1 MTDEP
6 MSAKKFIKVWS
17 QAGASLVMAIITL
30 GLLFGW
36 VTWDTKQV
44 AAVMGVYGAVMM
56 VLRQMFSVTD
66 NIEYVGDINVAIDDD
81 GKKVISLDV
90 AKDPDK
96 IENYNK
102 VAFKVNAPAVG
113 QNPNESQ

>member
-1 MTDEP
+1 MPDEP
-6 MSAKKFIKVWS
+6 MTAKKFIKVWS
-17 QAGASLVMAIITL
+17 QAGASLVVAVITL

-36 VTWDTKQV
+36 MTWDTKQV

-66 NIEYVGDINVAIDDD
+66 NIEYVGDINVSVDPE

-96 IENYNK
+96 IENYSK
-102 VAFKVNAPAVG
+102 VAFKVNAPIVME
-113 QNPNESQ
+113 NPNESQ